1 MQILILSSFLPNP
14 NATHAGGVVLW
25 RMLEGLATHHE
36 ISLISFVNDE
46 KERLQSEALSEYCIS
61 LRTVLHPNTS
71 TISDLGMRTAHRIR
85 SLLFSNLPYEVWRF
99 RSPAMTNAITHTLA
113 ETSFDIIQVE
123 FTQMGQ
129 YIGEFQGH
137 PHTLLREYD
146 LSYLMRQR
154 RMQTAKGRFSKLYQY
169 IQWQRMRRYELAIY
183 RRFHQVIVPSD
194 QIKTELLAQLPN
206 LDVSV
211 VPFGITLPSV
221 PASVESPVNQQILF
235 VGAIGRSLNTEAVI
249 YFYQQ
254 IWPHIRE
261 EEPETEFWIVGS
273 DPPPQVRQLAQT
285 DSNVKVTGF
294 VDNLVPFYTRA
305 SVVVVPLLIGGG
317 VVTKIL
323 DAMAMSRAVVTTS
336 IANEG
341 IGAVPGQDLIVA
353 DEPVEFARR
362 VVELLRDPNQRQ
374 HIGQNGWRFVEEKF
388 SWRSIIERLECIYDK
403 MLTKNSRTAR
413 DKK

>member
-1 MQILILSSFLPNP
+1 MRILILVPFLPYP
-14 NATHAGGVVLW
+14 DVGHAGGIVLW
-25 RMLEGLATHHE
+25 HMIQGLAARHE
-36 ISLISFVNDE
+36 LHLISFVNN
-46 KERLQSEALSEYCIS
+46 EREQNRQETLLNYCASVKTIFHVNAS
-61 LRTVLHPNTS
+61 VASDFRLHAS
-71 TISDLGMRTAHRIR
+71 QRAR
-85 SLLFSNLPYEVWRF
+85 SLLFSKLPYSAWRL
-99 RSPAMTNAITHTLA
+99 RSRTMFKTVTETLKKMA
-113 ETSFDIIQVE
+113 FDIVQVE
-123 FTQMGQ
+123 FTPMAQ
-129 YIGEFQGH
+129 YIDVLENHPCTIFRGH
-137 PHTLLREYD
+137 D
-146 LSYLMRQR
+146 LAFILYER
-154 RMQTAKGRFSKLYQY
+154 RVQATKIFWHKLYHY

-254 IWPHIRE
+254 IWPHIRA

-273 DPPPQVRQLAQT
+273 DPPPHVRQLAQT
-285 DSNVKVTGF
+285 DSNIKVTGF

-353 DEPVEFARR
+353 DEPDEFARR

-374 HIGQNGWRFVEEKF
+374 HIGQNGRRFVEEKF